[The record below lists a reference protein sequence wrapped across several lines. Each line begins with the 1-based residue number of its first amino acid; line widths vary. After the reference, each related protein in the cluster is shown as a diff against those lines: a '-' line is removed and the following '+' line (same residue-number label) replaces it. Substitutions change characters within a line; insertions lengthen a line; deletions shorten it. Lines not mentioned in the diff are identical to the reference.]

1 MIELKDLTKIYRT
14 DTIETTAL
22 NNINLMVPE
31 GSFIAIKGPSGCGKT
46 TLLNILGLMDRP
58 NKGQV
63 ILMGK
68 NTASISDRELS
79 RLRRQSI
86 GFLFQKFNLIASLT
100 VFENVELPLLYQKL
114 PAATR
119 KSKVDAMLM
128 QLGLE
133 ARAGHF
139 PHQLSGGQQQRVG
152 LARCVINDPRMILAD
167 EPTGNLDSKNGDEVM
182 RLLSE
187 LHHEGR
193 TIVMVTHDRDLAGA
207 IPRVE
212 EVRDGTWPNHSLNRN
227 PNSGPGLFVVRCVF
241 VAHVVLALLWSG

>member
-100 VFENVELPLLYQKL
+100 VFENVELPSLYQKL

-187 LHHEGR
+187 LHREGR
-193 TIVMVTHDRDLAGA
+193 TIVMVTHDDRYAAYAERVIEMSDGSLRNGMGCFAA
-207 IPRVE
+207 I
-212 EVRDGTWPNHSLNRN
+212 
-227 PNSGPGLFVVRCVF
+227 
-241 VAHVVLALLWSG
+241 

>member
-1 MIELKDLTKIYRT
+1 MIELKDLTKTYRT

-22 NNINLMVPE
+22 NNINLRIPE

-58 NKGQV
+58 SNGQV
-63 ILMGK
+63 TVMGK
-68 NTASISDRELS
+68 NTSSISDKELS

-86 GFLFQKFNLIASLT
+86 GFLFQKFNLISSLT

-119 KSKVDAMLM
+119 KTKVDAMLK

-133 ARAGHF
+133 ARTGHF

-152 LARCVINDPRMILAD
+152 LARCVIHDPRLILAD
-167 EPTGNLDSKNGDEVM
+167 EPTGNLDSKNGEEVM

-187 LHHEGR
+187 LHQDGR
-193 TIVMVTHDRDLAGA
+193 TIVMVTHDDRYAAYADKVIEMSDGCF
-207 IPRVE
+207 VE
-212 EVRDGTWPNHSLNRN
+212 I
-227 PNSGPGLFVVRCVF
+227 
-241 VAHVVLALLWSG
+241 

>member
-1 MIELKDLTKIYRT
+1 MMELRDLTKIYRT

-22 NNINLMVPE
+22 NSINLHIPE
-31 GSFIAIKGPSGCGKT
+31 GCFFAIKGPSGCGKT

-58 NKGQV
+58 SKGE
-63 ILMGK
+63 LLLLGK
-68 NTASISDRELS
+68 NTALFKERELS
-79 RLRRQSI
+79 RLRRQTI

-119 KSKVDAMLM
+119 KTKVDAMLG

-139 PHQLSGGQQQRVG
+139 PHQLSGGQQQRVA
-152 LARCVINDPRMILAD
+152 LARCVINDPRLILAD
-167 EPTGNLDSKNGDEVM
+167 EPTGNLDSANGEEVM

-187 LHHEGR
+187 LHRDGR
-193 TIVMVTHDRDLAGA
+193 TIVMVTHDDRYAA
-207 IPRVE
+207 FAEKVIE
-212 EVRDGTWPNHSLNRN
+212 MRDG
-227 PNSGPGLFVVRCVF
+227 GF
-241 VAHVVLALLWSG
+241 VAT

>member
-22 NNINLMVPE
+22 NSINLHIPE

-58 NKGQV
+58 SRGE
-63 ILMGK
+63 LLLLGK
-68 NTASISDRELS
+68 NTAGLKENELS
-79 RLRRQSI
+79 RLRRKTI

-114 PAATR
+114 PVASR
-119 KSKVDAMLM
+119 KTKVEAMLM

-139 PHQLSGGQQQRVG
+139 PHQLSGGQQQRVA
-152 LARCVINDPRMILAD
+152 LARCVINDPRIILAD
-167 EPTGNLDSKNGDEVM
+167 EPTGNLDSKNGEEVM
-182 RLLSE
+182 RLLSD
-187 LHHEGR
+187 LHLDGR
-193 TIVMVTHDRDLAGA
+193 TIVMVTHDDRYAA
-207 IPRVE
+207 YAERVIE
-212 EVRDGTWPNHSLNRN
+212 MSD
-227 PNSGPGLFVVRCVF
+227 
-241 VAHVVLALLWSG
+241 

>member
-1 MIELKDLTKIYRT
+1 
-14 DTIETTAL
+14 
-22 NNINLMVPE
+22 MVPE

-193 TIVMVTHDRDLAGA
+193 TIVMVTHDDRYAAYAERVIEMSDGLLRNGMGCFAA
-207 IPRVE
+207 I
-212 EVRDGTWPNHSLNRN
+212 
-227 PNSGPGLFVVRCVF
+227 
-241 VAHVVLALLWSG
+241 

>member
-22 NNINLMVPE
+22 NSINLHIPE

-58 NKGQV
+58 SRGE
-63 ILMGK
+63 LLLLGK
-68 NTASISDRELS
+68 NTAGLKENELS
-79 RLRRQSI
+79 RLRRKTI

-114 PAATR
+114 PVASR
-119 KSKVDAMLM
+119 KTKVEAMLM

-139 PHQLSGGQQQRVG
+139 PHQLSGGQQQRVA
-152 LARCVINDPRMILAD
+152 LARCVINDPRIILAD
-167 EPTGNLDSKNGDEVM
+167 EPTGNLDSKNGEEVM

-187 LHHEGR
+187 LHHDGR
-193 TIVMVTHDRDLAGA
+193 TIVMVTHDDRYAA
-207 IPRVE
+207 YAERVIE
-212 EVRDGTWPNHSLNRN
+212 MSDG
-227 PNSGPGLFVVRCVF
+227 GF
-241 VAHVVLALLWSG
+241 VAR

>member
-1 MIELKDLTKIYRT
+1 MIELRDLTKIYRT

-22 NNINLMVPE
+22 NSINLHIPE
-31 GSFIAIKGPSGCGKT
+31 GCFFAIKGPSGCGKT

-58 NKGQV
+58 SKGE
-63 ILMGK
+63 LLLLGK
-68 NTASISDRELS
+68 NTALFKERELS
-79 RLRRQSI
+79 RLRRQTI

-119 KSKVDAMLM
+119 KTKVDAMLT

-139 PHQLSGGQQQRVG
+139 PHQLSGGQQQRVA
-152 LARCVINDPRMILAD
+152 LARCVINDPRLVLAD
-167 EPTGNLDSKNGDEVM
+167 EPTGNLDRANGEEVM

-187 LHHEGR
+187 LHRDGR
-193 TIVMVTHDRDLAGA
+193 TIVMVTHDDRYAA
-207 IPRVE
+207 FAEKVIE
-212 EVRDGTWPNHSLNRN
+212 MRDGGFAAT
-227 PNSGPGLFVVRCVF
+227 
-241 VAHVVLALLWSG
+241 

>member
-22 NNINLMVPE
+22 NSINLHIPE

-46 TLLNILGLMDRP
+46 TLLNVLGLMDRP
-58 NKGQV
+58 SRGE
-63 ILMGK
+63 LLLLGK
-68 NTASISDRELS
+68 NTAGLKENELS
-79 RLRRQSI
+79 RLRRKTI

-114 PAATR
+114 PVASR
-119 KSKVDAMLM
+119 KTKVEAMLM

-139 PHQLSGGQQQRVG
+139 PHQLSGGQQQRVA
-152 LARCVINDPRMILAD
+152 LARCVINDPRIILAD
-167 EPTGNLDSKNGDEVM
+167 EPTGNLDSKNGEEVM

-187 LHHEGR
+187 LHHDGR
-193 TIVMVTHDRDLAGA
+193 TIVMVTHDDRYAA
-207 IPRVE
+207 YAERVIE
-212 EVRDGTWPNHSLNRN
+212 MSDG
-227 PNSGPGLFVVRCVF
+227 GF
-241 VAHVVLALLWSG
+241 VAR

>member
-22 NNINLMVPE
+22 NSINLHIPE

-58 NKGQV
+58 SRGE
-63 ILMGK
+63 LLLLGK
-68 NTASISDRELS
+68 NTAGLKENELS
-79 RLRRQSI
+79 RLRRKTI

-114 PAATR
+114 PVASR
-119 KSKVDAMLM
+119 KTKVEAMLM

-139 PHQLSGGQQQRVG
+139 PHQLSGGQQQRVA
-152 LARCVINDPRMILAD
+152 LARCVINDPRIILAD
-167 EPTGNLDSKNGDEVM
+167 EPTGNLDSKNGEEVM
-182 RLLSE
+182 RLLSN
-187 LHHEGR
+187 LHRDGR
-193 TIVMVTHDRDLAGA
+193 TIVMVTHDDRYAA
-207 IPRVE
+207 YAERVIE
-212 EVRDGTWPNHSLNRN
+212 MSDG
-227 PNSGPGLFVVRCVF
+227 GF
-241 VAHVVLALLWSG
+241 VAR

>member
-152 LARCVINDPRMILAD
+152 LARCVINDPRLILAD

-193 TIVMVTHDRDLAGA
+193 TIVMVTHDDRYAAYAERVIEMSDGLLRNGMGCFAA
-207 IPRVE
+207 I
-212 EVRDGTWPNHSLNRN
+212 
-227 PNSGPGLFVVRCVF
+227 
-241 VAHVVLALLWSG
+241 

>member
-1 MIELKDLTKIYRT
+1 MIELRDLTKIYRT

-22 NNINLMVPE
+22 NSINLHIPE
-31 GSFIAIKGPSGCGKT
+31 GCFFAIKGPSGCGKT

-58 NKGQV
+58 SKGE
-63 ILMGK
+63 LLLLGK
-68 NTASISDRELS
+68 NTAVFKEKELS
-79 RLRRQSI
+79 RLRRQTI

-119 KSKVDAMLM
+119 KTKVDAMLG

-139 PHQLSGGQQQRVG
+139 PHQLSGGQQQRVA
-152 LARCVINDPRMILAD
+152 LARCVINDPRIILAD
-167 EPTGNLDSKNGDEVM
+167 EPTGNLDSKNGEEVM

-187 LHHEGR
+187 LHHDGR
-193 TIVMVTHDRDLAGA
+193 TIVMVTHDDRYAA
-207 IPRVE
+207 YAERVIE
-212 EVRDGTWPNHSLNRN
+212 MSDG
-227 PNSGPGLFVVRCVF
+227 GF
-241 VAHVVLALLWSG
+241 VAR

>member
-22 NNINLMVPE
+22 NSINLHIPE

-58 NKGQV
+58 SRGE
-63 ILMGK
+63 LLLLGK
-68 NTASISDRELS
+68 NTAGLKENELS
-79 RLRRQSI
+79 RLRRKTI

-114 PAATR
+114 PVASR
-119 KSKVDAMLM
+119 KSKVDAMLK

-139 PHQLSGGQQQRVG
+139 PHQLSGGQQQRVA
-152 LARCVINDPRMILAD
+152 LARCVINDPRIILA
-167 EPTGNLDSKNGDEVM
+167 
-182 RLLSE
+182 
-187 LHHEGR
+187 
-193 TIVMVTHDRDLAGA
+193 
-207 IPRVE
+207 
-212 EVRDGTWPNHSLNRN
+212 
-227 PNSGPGLFVVRCVF
+227 
-241 VAHVVLALLWSG
+241 

>member
-1 MIELKDLTKIYRT
+1 
-14 DTIETTAL
+14 
-22 NNINLMVPE
+22 PE

-193 TIVMVTHDRDLAGA
+193 TIVMVTHDDRYAAYAERVIEMSDGLLRNGMGCFAA
-207 IPRVE
+207 I
-212 EVRDGTWPNHSLNRN
+212 
-227 PNSGPGLFVVRCVF
+227 
-241 VAHVVLALLWSG
+241 

>member
-22 NNINLMVPE
+22 NSINLHIPE

-58 NKGQV
+58 SRGE
-63 ILMGK
+63 LLLLGK
-68 NTASISDRELS
+68 NTAGLKENELS
-79 RLRRQSI
+79 RLRRKTI

-114 PAATR
+114 PVASR
-119 KSKVDAMLM
+119 KTKVEAMLM

-139 PHQLSGGQQQRVG
+139 PHQLSGGQQQRVA
-152 LARCVINDPRMILAD
+152 LARCVINDPRIILAD
-167 EPTGNLDSKNGDEVM
+167 EPTGNLDSKNGEEVM
-182 RLLSE
+182 RLLSD
-187 LHHEGR
+187 LHLDGR
-193 TIVMVTHDRDLAGA
+193 TIVMVTHDDRYAA
-207 IPRVE
+207 YAERVIE
-212 EVRDGTWPNHSLNRN
+212 MSDG
-227 PNSGPGLFVVRCVF
+227 GF
-241 VAHVVLALLWSG
+241 VAR